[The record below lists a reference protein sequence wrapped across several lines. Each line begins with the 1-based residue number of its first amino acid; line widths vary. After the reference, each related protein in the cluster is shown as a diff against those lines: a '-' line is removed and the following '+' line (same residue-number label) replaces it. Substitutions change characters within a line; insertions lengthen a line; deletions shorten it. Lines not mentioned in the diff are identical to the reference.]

1 MIQITA
7 NCDNPQCHSVP
18 VRTAEPEWPSS
29 FVVIELVTKWGTKHP
44 AGARFGFCGS
54 RCISEWAANL

>member
-7 NCDNPQCHSVP
+7 DCDNPKCNSVP
-18 VRTAEPEWPSS
+18 VRITETAWPAN
-29 FVVIELVTKWGTKHP
+29 FVVIELVTKWGTKQP
-44 AGARFGFCGS
+44 AGTRLGFCGS